1 MAKARTFI
9 YQGNQQADFID
20 EWKGAF
26 NVETFLDDK
35 FVNQSKSIL
44 FLHDGAHWYRGL
56 ASPFYLDDTIH
67 FGRIG
72 QKKSHQKYQQVRIF
86 TFPREMIYQDE
97 WSLDYIQKK
106 RIKDFAYDIQGKYQL
121 SIQRGD
127 ILLNQLESLGLQL
140 GTIPFLDFSKRMN
153 GFIQHDIIQLL
164 ANIEPQLIK
173 GRVEELKKQIQ
184 SNVTQRF
191 HNLGLAVQGF
201 EIEFILSKR

>member
-1 MAKARTFI
+1 MNKSRTFT
-9 YQGNQQADFID
+9 YQGNQQADFVD
-20 EWKGAF
+20 EWKDAF
-26 NVETFLDDK
+26 NLETYLDDQFIIK
-35 FVNQSKSIL
+35 TKSIIYI
-44 FLHDGAHWYRGL
+44 FDGAQWYRGL

-72 QKKSHQKYQQVRIF
+72 QKKSHQKYQKVRIF

-191 HNLGLAVQGF
+191 HNLGLEVEGF